1 MQANPQHW
9 WRFLDSHDFVISK
22 LVDGFNPFEKYARQ
36 MGSFA
41 EVGVENKRYLKPP
54 PRKSWIW
61 WFFPKQ
67 FSPTVPNWQT
77 GSKLPDQS
85 FFRIQQKQLQATQIS
100 AKKLRS
106 GKSSIPI
113 HSPKIIRIYDWLCS
127 LETITAIMQTPIFT
141 PEYLWNLST

>member
-36 MGSFA
+36 IGSFA

-54 PRKSWIW
+54 PRKSLIW
-61 WFFPKQ
+61 WIFP
-67 FSPTVPNWQT
+67 QT
-77 GSKLPDQS
+77 ILPHSSELTDWFETTRPIIFQDS
-85 FFRIQQKQLQATQIS
+85 TKTAPSNTNICE
-100 AKKLRS
+100 KLRS